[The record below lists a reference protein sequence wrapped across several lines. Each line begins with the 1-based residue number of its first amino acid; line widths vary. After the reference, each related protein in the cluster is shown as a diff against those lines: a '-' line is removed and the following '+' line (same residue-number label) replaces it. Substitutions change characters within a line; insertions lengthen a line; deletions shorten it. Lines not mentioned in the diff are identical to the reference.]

1 MEELTPAQKLGR
13 CKKRLSYLEQ
23 TIRDKDMLLS
33 AIIKK
38 AIEADLESIPLTP
51 EYSQDA
57 IGVVTKFV
65 AMTKDVNVI
74 L

>member
-13 CKKRLSYLEQ
+13 CKKRLTYLEQ
-23 TIRDKDMLLS
+23 TMRDKDMLLS

-38 AIEADLESIPLTP
+38 AVEDDLKSIPVKS
-51 EYSQDA
+51 EYGQDI
-57 IGVVTKFV
+57 IGVVTKFI

>member
-38 AIEADLESIPLTP
+38 AVEDDLKSIPVKY
-51 EYSQDA
+51 EYGQDI
-57 IGVVTKFV
+57 IGVVTKFI

>member
-1 MEELTPAQKLGR
+1 MEEFTSSKKLDR
-13 CKKRLSYLEQ
+13 CKKRLTYLEQ
-23 TIRDKDMLLS
+23 ALRDKDMLLS
-33 AIIKK
+33 GFIKK
-38 AIEADLESIPLTP
+38 AIEDDLESIPLKP

-57 IGVVTKFV
+57 IGVVTKFI